1 VLSSA
6 AALLDGHFEHPSSRS
21 CAIAIRK
28 ITVDFSAQ
36 IEFFHSLLEALSR
49 TVKDKM

>member
-1 VLSSA
+1 
-6 AALLDGHFEHPSSRS
+6 LLDGLFEHPASRS

-28 ITVDFSAQ
+28 ITVDFLAQ
-36 IEFFHSLLEALSR
+36 IEFSHSLLEALSR